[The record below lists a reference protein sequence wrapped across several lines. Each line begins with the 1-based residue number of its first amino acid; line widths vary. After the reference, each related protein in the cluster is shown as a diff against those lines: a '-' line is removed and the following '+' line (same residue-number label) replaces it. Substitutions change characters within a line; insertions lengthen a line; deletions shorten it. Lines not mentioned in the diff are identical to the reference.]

1 MTDWSILDR
10 FPPAWRVERGSAGVF
25 AARAEWADAFAT
37 AGYSLTVQ
45 RAVGESDLAGRGAMG
60 ELTLGAERFVV
71 RRFRHGGLLRWM
83 TGRRYRDPLRPFR
96 EAELCERLRS
106 AGILTPEVVA
116 AAARRAGV
124 AGFELELVTR
134 RIEGG
139 VDLGSVARR
148 CAHGDLD
155 PAFALSCARAFGA
168 LVARLH
174 AIGFWHADLTPR
186 NVVVQGSGGREDLT
200 LWILDLD
207 GSRFVETLD
216 RDERVANLARLWRHA
231 RRMGRQGHLAR
242 PSRHAVAFLLGYAR
256 SRADRRECS
265 AAVLRRDQR
274 GRAWHAAGEALER
287 GVGARRS
294 EPQA

>member
-10 FPPAWRVERGSAGVF
+10 LPPAWRVERGSAGAF
-25 AARAEWADAFAT
+25 AAREEWATAFAA
-37 AGYSLTVQ
+37 AGYSLTTQ
-45 RAVGESDLAGRGAMG
+45 SAVRESDLAGRGAMG

-71 RRFRHGGLLRWM
+71 RRFQHGGLLRWM

-96 EAELCERLRS
+96 EALLGERLHA

-116 AAARRAGV
+116 AAARRASV

-148 CAHGDLD
+148 AARGDLD
-155 PAFALSCARAFGA
+155 PVFARDCARAFGA

-186 NVVVQGSGGREDLT
+186 NVVVQGTGGESLA

-207 GSRFVETLD
+207 GSRFVAAMG

-231 RRMGRQGHLAR
+231 RRMARQGHLAR
-242 PSRHAVAFLLGYAR
+242 PERHAVAFLLGYTR
-256 SRADRRECS
+256 SRAERRELAS
-265 AAVLRRDQR
+265 AVLRRDQR